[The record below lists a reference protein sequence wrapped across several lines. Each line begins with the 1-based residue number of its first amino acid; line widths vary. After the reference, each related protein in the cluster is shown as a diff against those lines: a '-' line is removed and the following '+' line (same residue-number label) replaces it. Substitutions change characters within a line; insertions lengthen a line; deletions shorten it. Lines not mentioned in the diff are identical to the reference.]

1 MYKLIMP
8 CIAIGTLLGC
18 AGQARMPALSGY
30 EADYAPYASSEAV
43 EAVQFRKPGQP
54 GDLAA
59 CVAAT
64 VSNQGETLSDSS
76 GSFFGA
82 YTGNY
87 YNIERSTQAGG
98 GSVIEYAAPDGNS
111 VVASG
116 STRYSASALV
126 SRSVRFK
133 LSVKQD
139 EAGRT
144 YRYGGLGQAQ
154 LNTGAA
160 ANNGYNP
167 IGSWAGANPNLA
179 LESLSRLTDN
189 IERCL
194 SR

>member
-1 MYKLIMP
+1 MRKYILVGLGVF
-8 CIAIGTLLGC
+8 ALAGC
-18 AGQARMPALSGY
+18 AGQVRMPLLAAY
-30 EADYAPYASSEAV
+30 DAEFVPYASRESV
-43 EAVQFRKPGQP
+43 EAVNFHKPGLP

-87 YNIERSTQAGG
+87 YSIGRSTQAGG
-98 GSVIEYAAPDGNS
+98 GSVIEHAATDGNS

-144 YRYGGLGQAQ
+144 YRYGSLGQAQ

-179 LESLSRLTDN
+179 LESLSKLTDN

>member
-1 MYKLIMP
+1 MR
-8 CIAIGTLLGC
+8 AIPVFIFAALMAGC
-18 AGQARMPALSGY
+18 AGQARAPALSGY
-30 EADYAPYASSEAV
+30 DAEFVPYASSEAV
-43 EAVQFRKPGQP
+43 EAVQFRKAGKPSG
-54 GDLAA
+54 LAE

-64 VSNQGETLSDSS
+64 VSNQGETLSDST

-87 YNIERSTQAGG
+87 YRVERSTQAGG
-98 GSVIEYAAPDGNS
+98 GNVIEYAAPDGNS

-116 STRYSASALV
+116 STRYSASAMV

-133 LSVKQD
+133 LSIKQN

-144 YRYGGLGQAQ
+144 YRYGSLGQAQ

-160 ANNGYNP
+160 ANIGYNP
-167 IGSWAGANPNLA
+167 IGSWAGANPDLA